1 MCGIFGT
8 FIKSGSNHPPKFI
21 EKVTTFLS
29 KISYSRGKDSSG
41 FCFKSDYSKNF
52 SIIKSNIS
60 INQLTISDEFK
71 HAFSNHLSQ
80 YSNGSNFSYIGHSR
94 LVTNGSHLDND
105 NNQPVL
111 KDDLI
116 CVHNGIIINHEK
128 IWKEIIRKERT
139 LEIDTEVVNSLIN
152 FYLDGGHNFVDS
164 TSLSMNNLEGTA
176 SIAALS
182 LKTNKL
188 VLSTNCGSLYVM
200 TNGTDF
206 FQFASER
213 FFLEENNRVNNITQV
228 FGKVRII
235 HISPGCGLELDL
247 FSFDYN
253 QFKFAELS
261 NDSKNCAFNEK
272 YKVKLIEIDKSNTDL
287 SLIYDVSNFSLL
299 DNTERS
305 LLENNAE
312 KISKITRCNQCI
324 LPTTFPFLTLNKDG
338 ICNYCKNYT
347 KRDSKKDIIKLKQHI
362 ARYKDSD
369 NHYDCIVPLSGGRDS
384 TFVLHFVKN
393 ELELNPLTY
402 TYDWSMVTDLARR
415 NISRICSKLG
425 VENIIRAADI
435 SKKRKYIKKSILD
448 IKGFGKKDSSYF
460 FHQTI

>member
-21 EKVTTFLS
+21 ETVTTFLS
-29 KISYSRGKDSSG
+29 KISHSRGKDSSG
-41 FCFKSDYSKNF
+41 FCFKSDHSKNF

-60 INQLTISDEFK
+60 INQLTTSDEFK
-71 HAFSNHLSQ
+71 HVFSNHLSQ
-80 YSNGSNFSYIGHSR
+80 YSKGYNFSYIGHSR

-128 IWKEIIRKERT
+128 IWKEIIRKKRT
-139 LEIDTEVVNSLIN
+139 SEIDTEVINSLIN
-152 FYLDGGHNFVDS
+152 FYSDAGHNFADS

-200 TNGTDF
+200 TNGVDF

-213 FFLEENNRVNNITQV
+213 FFLEENDRVNNISQV

-235 HISPGCGLELDL
+235 QISPGSGLELDL

-261 NDSKNCAFNEK
+261 NDSKNRSFNEK
-272 YKVKLIEIDKSNTDL
+272 YKVKHIDIDKSNTDL
-287 SLIYDVSNFSLL
+287 SLIYDVSNFNLL

-312 KISKITRCNQCI
+312 KISLI
-324 LPTTFPFLTLNKDG
+324 
-338 ICNYCKNYT
+338 
-347 KRDSKKDIIKLKQHI
+347 
-362 ARYKDSD
+362 
-369 NHYDCIVPLSGGRDS
+369 
-384 TFVLHFVKN
+384 
-393 ELELNPLTY
+393 
-402 TYDWSMVTDLARR
+402 
-415 NISRICSKLG
+415 
-425 VENIIRAADI
+425 
-435 SKKRKYIKKSILD
+435 
-448 IKGFGKKDSSYF
+448 
-460 FHQTI
+460 